1 MAVSLD
7 TYDKDNGIHP
17 RNKVIPS
24 KRLASAGLNIAY
36 GYQDFPFNGP
46 FPAVIDVNKLS
57 DEIQIE
63 ITYDQPFT
71 WNSNETKGFYIC
83 LESNI
88 LDCNVA
94 TTNSLWQKVN
104 KRFYLYIF

>member
-36 GYQDFPFNGP
+36 GYQDFPSNGP
-46 FPAVIDVNKLS
+46 FPAVIDVNQLP
-57 DEIQIE
+57 DDLMQIE

-71 WNSNETKGFYIC
+71 WNDATETVGFYIC

-88 LDCNVA
+88 SDCNVV
-94 TTNSLWQKVN
+94 TKNSLWQKV
-104 KRFYLYIF
+104 KKIF

>member
-46 FPAVIDVNKLS
+46 FPAVMPVGQYTDHRRL
-57 DEIQIE
+57 
-63 ITYDQPFT
+63 
-71 WNSNETKGFYIC
+71 NSIRGW
-83 LESNI
+83 
-88 LDCNVA
+88 V
-94 TTNSLWQKVN
+94 
-104 KRFYLYIF
+104 